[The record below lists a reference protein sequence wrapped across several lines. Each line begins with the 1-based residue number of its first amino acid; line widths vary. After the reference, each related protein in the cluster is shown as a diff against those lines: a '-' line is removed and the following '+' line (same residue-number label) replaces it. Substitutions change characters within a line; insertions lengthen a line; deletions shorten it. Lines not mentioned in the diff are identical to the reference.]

1 MAATSS
7 TVAKRFSEDE
17 GRACSKNSFSTSSFD
32 LFCCFAIA
40 PTRPCTPSDYPSLL
54 RECEKLFQ
62 KEPKG
67 RTFLLRILAQ
77 SGDDETKTFL
87 ESCVAN
93 VEYARANV
101 EEALQDWS
109 PGAISPLTKPVGTAA
124 DLDLLWCEFHATEST
139 APVRRIIDV
148 LERPDHVRGK
158 LEDWL
163 HATARARPRR
173 GYSTLAAIFRRL
185 MIRRLWKKASIL
197 CDADRNEVLSPQ
209 DLD

>member
-1 MAATSS
+1 
-7 TVAKRFSEDE
+7 
-17 GRACSKNSFSTSSFD
+17 

-148 LERPDHVRGK
+148 LERPDHVPRQTRG
-158 LEDWL
+158 
-163 HATARARPRR
+163 
-173 GYSTLAAIFRRL
+173 LAARNSTRPPPQGLFDTR
-185 MIRRLWKKASIL
+185 
-197 CDADRNEVLSPQ
+197 CDFPSPHDSQ
-209 DLD
+209 AMEESLHSL